1 MLHFVKF
8 FTVFVKR
15 SGITGGIGPGLRGK
29 MSRRRDILFTIL
41 HTDFRE
47 FRTSRTFVNKGKK
60 KGRGFQTTE
69 GSLPNEMSAYLSGSG
84 GHR

>member
-1 MLHFVKF
+1 VLYVSCPFYGENLHVAFCEVF
-8 FTVFVKR
+8 YSFVKR

-47 FRTSRTFVNKGKK
+47 FRTF
-60 KGRGFQTTE
+60 
-69 GSLPNEMSAYLSGSG
+69 
-84 GHR
+84 